1 MPRPGSAIFSVLT
14 VFCAFSVPLL
24 SAAAPLAHRLFYD
37 DFSGGLSPYWV
48 PFNLPGPRVT
58 RSRGNPPPA
67 LDNAGDGKRRNGVI
81 SKRLFPLGAGVVVR
95 ADIFLSGGAGDS
107 VFGGSLGFPTDSEVF
122 LRGQWPEWL
131 VGISYDYIG
140 ETDWSRGAI
149 PEGGTLT
156 CALIDEDGRLEISRR
171 PYLNRWLGG
180 WHNFEIKIWKSGFVE
195 FSLDGELVYY
205 SRKRISYRNSH
216 LPLLLGHL
224 SGRGGRVYHDNIEVL
239 AWPGPSGPGPG
250 SGE

>member
-1 MPRPGSAIFSVLT
+1 MDRAGPAILSVLT
-14 VFCAFSVPLL
+14 VFCVL
-24 SAAAPLAHRLFYD
+24 AAPNLFAGGPSLHRLFSD
-37 DFSGGLSPYWV
+37 DFSGDLFQFWI
-48 PFNLPGPRVT
+48 PFGFSGPRVT

-67 LDNAGDGKRRNGVI
+67 LDNSGDGKRRSGVI
-81 SKRLFPLGAGVVVR
+81 SKRLFPLGAGVVAR
-95 ADIFLSGGAGDS
+95 ADIFLSGGGGDS
-107 VFGGSLGFPTDSEVF
+107 VFGGSLGFPRDPKVF

-131 VGISYDYIG
+131 VGMSYDYIG

-156 CALIDEDGRLEISRR
+156 CALIDEDERLEISRR

-224 SGRGGRVYHDNIEVL
+224 SGRGGRVYHDNVEVL
-239 AWPGPSGPGPG
+239 AWPEPDSGG
-250 SGE
+250 